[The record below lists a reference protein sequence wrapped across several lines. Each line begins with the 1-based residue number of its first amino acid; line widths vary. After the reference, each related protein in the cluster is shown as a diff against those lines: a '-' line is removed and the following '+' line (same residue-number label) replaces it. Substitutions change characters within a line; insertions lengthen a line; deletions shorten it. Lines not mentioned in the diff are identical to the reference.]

1 MFVITCV
8 ATGFVR
14 REYILSGQETAPKDV
29 GSAICEL
36 EVPSLALE
44 GEPPHCIV
52 WLKALKLLRLNNM
65 LVGGY
70 KYGRRALIFL
80 V

>member
-29 GSAICEL
+29 GSAIVEL

-44 GEPPHCIV
+44 GEP
-52 WLKALKLLRLNNM
+52 
-65 LVGGY
+65 LVKGTN
-70 KYGRRALIFL
+70 AT
-80 V
+80 VE

>member
-1 MFVITCV
+1 MHTGGTRTHMFVITCV

-29 GSAICEL
+29 GSAIVEL
-36 EVPSLALE
+36 EV

-52 WLKALKLLRLNNM
+52 WLRALKLLRLYNM
-65 LVGGY
+65 LWVDISMVG
-70 KYGRRALIFL
+70 
-80 V
+80 VP